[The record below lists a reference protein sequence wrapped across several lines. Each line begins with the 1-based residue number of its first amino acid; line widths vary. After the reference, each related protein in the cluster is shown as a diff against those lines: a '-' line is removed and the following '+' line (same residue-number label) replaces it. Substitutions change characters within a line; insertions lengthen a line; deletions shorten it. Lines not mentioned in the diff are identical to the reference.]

1 MKITNSRLEEIVRE
15 EVELALN
22 KRIDEGFLDTVKS
35 WFGGGAPKDWPPM
48 LSQFLTQMFKSA
60 IEYNFTPEGADD
72 TQGGIWNDSTEEGK
86 AMILKLLL
94 GQQGPDMLYDFGD
107 KIAKLDDETTAAMAQ
122 AFDNARATNMGWL
135 NKHVDELLEKAVP
148 SLKNS
153 PHWKRRT
160 SLEKIRR

>member
-1 MKITNSRLEEIVRE
+1 MKLTKSELKQIIKEE
-15 EVELALN
+15 L
-22 KRIDEGFLDTVKS
+22 DEGIMDKLMGV
-35 WFGGGAPKDWPPM
+35 FGGGAPKDWPPM
-48 LSQFLTQMFKSA
+48 LSKYLAEMFKAA
-60 IEYNFTPEGADD
+60 IEHNFTPDGADD

-107 KIAKLDDETTAAMAQ
+107 HVNFDDETTAAMAQ
-122 AFDNARATNMGWL
+122 AFDNARASKIGWL
-135 NKHVDELLEKAVP
+135 NKHVDELLLKVVP

-153 PHWKRRT
+153 PHWKRRA